1 MNLDPN
7 SSPLAFFASEV
18 KRLRANADMTQEDLS
33 GTTHYAPSTIAAL
46 ETCRL
51 IPSEDLA
58 KALDAAFGTDG
69 HFERLQGLVEE
80 SVLPWFRDRVKIER
94 KASEIRVY
102 ESYVI
107 PGLLQTENYA
117 RCSMSGRRPPLSPD
131 EVTRAVALRMTRQ
144 EILNEEIRL
153 PVNHVFRLHLW
164 AIIEESI
171 LRRVVGEHEVMA
183 EQLEHLIK

>member
-7 SSPLAFFASEV
+7 SSPLAFFVSEV
-18 KRLRANADMTQEDLS
+18 KRLRANAGMTREDLS

-58 KALDAAFGTDG
+58 KALDSAFGTDG

-117 RCSMSGRRPPLSPD
+117 RCSISGRRPPLSTD
-131 EVTRAVALRMTRQ
+131 EITAPSLCA
-144 EILNEEIRL
+144 
-153 PVNHVFRLHLW
+153 
-164 AIIEESI
+164 
-171 LRRVVGEHEVMA
+171 
-183 EQLEHLIK
+183 